1 MLMLVMTMGRR
12 RSDAE
17 GSSGRYDSDSNTI
30 ELHCFINGRD
40 RRYLVKEWRRVSRR
54 LSEKDISLDVK
65 SVGTRD
71 LLGSKMSDIT
81 VLASHPN
88 S

>member
-1 MLMLVMTMGRR
+1 MLVLVMTMGRR

-17 GSSGRYDSDSNTI
+17 GSSGRHNGDSNTI

-40 RRYLVKEWRRVSRR
+40 SRYWVKEWRRVCRR
-54 LSEKDISLDVK
+54 LSENSLSHEVK

-71 LLGSKMSDIT
+71 LL
-81 VLASHPN
+81 ASIIEQHYCV
-88 S
+88 SIAST